1 MFLYLTFGNSNK
13 LLEKTPDKYMQLQSF
28 PGVWTVVCLLYLQSR
43 CCGQLPV
50 GVLSLLSWESG
61 SLQGPRALPQPGRAG
76 EGLEWPRAD
85 ALLRGGRGVRSFR
98 AAPRV
103 AEVRRLPP
111 AQNNPCWFELGP
123 KAAALSYLWK
133 SWLCPSSCWCCWL
146 TSEPAQQC

>member
-1 MFLYLTFGNSNK
+1 MFVSLWGCGSDFHPHPPSEKYRAGACFFIFGNSNK

-43 CCGQLPV
+43 RCSQLPV

-76 EGLEWPRAD
+76 EGLERPRVD
-85 ALLRGGRGVRSFR
+85 ALLRRGHGVRGFR

-103 AEVRRLPP
+103 AEV
-111 AQNNPCWFELGP
+111 
-123 KAAALSYLWK
+123 
-133 SWLCPSSCWCCWL
+133 
-146 TSEPAQQC
+146 